1 MRSTKPTLPNKDNI
15 MRYGKYVVM
24 HENKLFT
31 CNSEA
36 KKLAAKY
43 WGLSYDKRDRMIIAV
58 PQVVMMP
65 PRHHERPSS

>member
-1 MRSTKPTLPNKDNI
+1 

-31 CNSEA
+31 CNCGSKSEA

-58 PQVVMMP
+58 PQVGMMP
-65 PRHHERPSS
+65 PRHHERPSN